1 MVKFGRTKVDM
12 VRKRDLID
20 YLFAIGLIFSII
32 VGAAPNVYDWITS
45 SVEPRP
51 SLGLLIRNSS
61 HANSCEI
68 NIWNTGNK
76 EATNAKLSVLVL
88 DNYGNVK
95 DENNSF
101 VFSILPKPLKNGQP
115 VNYRITV
122 KFDRWISTGDY
133 IVQAVIKS
141 DDGSRKDDERVI
153 HIW

>member
-20 YLFAIGLIFSII
+20 YI
-32 VGAAPNVYDWITS
+32 VALGVILSVILGVAPNVYDWITS
-45 SVEPRP
+45 SVEPHP

-61 HANSCEI
+61 EVNACEI
-68 NIWNTGNK
+68 YTWNIGNK
-76 EATNAKLSVLVL
+76 HATNAELSVLVL
-88 DNYGNVK
+88 DDNGNVK
-95 DENNSF
+95 AENNSF

-115 VNYRITV
+115 VSYHITV